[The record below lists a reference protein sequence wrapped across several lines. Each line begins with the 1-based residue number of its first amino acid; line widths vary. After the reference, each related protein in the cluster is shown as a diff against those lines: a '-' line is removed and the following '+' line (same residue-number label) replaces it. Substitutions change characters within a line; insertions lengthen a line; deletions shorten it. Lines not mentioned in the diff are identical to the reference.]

1 MGPGPDGV
9 EIRSRNLFMEETEKT
24 WKKAAGAGGR
34 NAGGQEKVQLR
45 NVKR

>member
-9 EIRSRNLFMEETEKT
+9 EIRSRNLFMEGTEKT